1 MQISARK
8 GVKFYQKEAISLE
21 VEPARPQEELVVP
34 LSVVKGEALMLA
46 VQPGSRVE
54 KYQVLARPEGEGC
67 PVYAPVSG
75 RFAEVVERRVPGLG
89 KTPCARIEP
98 EPEREDKSRLKRRT
112 GRYTAAG
119 GLQVSEERGQ
129 RKDLTLRRL
138 VGIAK
143 RAAIVDEKD
152 GRRLWEKLEA
162 LEERDKPAWVYADGI
177 DDQPF
182 MAAGL
187 AVLSSFG
194 AQVTAGL
201 RMLCEAL
208 SAGGGILARAGEEAD
223 ALLAEEYFGFPVQYI
238 KGKYPS
244 APAVDAFLE
253 SVYGIRFGVGAL
265 LALCRAVEEG
275 TPQTT
280 AVVTVAGDGVQAPLH
295 IEAPLGVTVGGL
307 LEQCGAFGVIQ
318 RVVAGG
324 VMTGRIAGPQSPLH
338 PGITALT
345 AQAVVTEPSH
355 TTCTGCGRCAQVCPA
370 GLAPF
375 YLYRVAKRST
385 LPQLEE
391 LGGWQCMECGCCSYV
406 CPSGL
411 PLAACTRWIRRTLEA
426 AEKKGARRHIPQERA
441 PESERTEGAVP
452 AEPSA
457 ERPASKAPAQN
468 RPEILDKKGNA
479 AYPTGRSIEKAPAA
493 GEGES
498 GPASVTDDAGTPGR
512 KWWKGFGRK
521 VPETVEPLA
530 ADTGRLPSASE
541 NTEAADSVPPAKKRK
556 SRKSAAASGE
566 GSIEGMPPEG
576 TLEKGPDGSLMES
589 MLPAAS
595 GDTVPEKGKK
605 RKKRNRVDFS
615 PEDTAEGTVPEESRR
630 RLEIPAEEGMETFET
645 KKRKKHSRTS
655 WPGEDSVDRMAS
667 EEGRWKIDMPASP
680 EDAAEAETSP
690 AKKRRGWGRASG
702 TAEEQATVYLT
713 ADLEFVEGPA
723 PASGKKRRGRRPAD
737 EPRPEESSLD
747 VDTAGQGRTATDSSA
762 ATAEKKIPAAAGRK
776 EGTRRGKN
784 Q

>member
-21 VEPARPQEELVVP
+21 VEPARPQAELVVP
-34 LSVVKGEALMLA
+34 LSVVRGEALMLA

-98 EPEREDKSRLKRRT
+98 EPEKEDKARPKRRT

-152 GRRLWEKLEA
+152 GRRLWKKLEE
-162 LEERDKPAWVYADGI
+162 LEEGEKPAWVYADGI

-194 AQVTAGL
+194 AQVAAGL
-201 RMLCEAL
+201 RMLCQAL
-208 SAGGGILARAGEEAD
+208 SAQGGILARAGEEAD
-223 ALLAEEYFGFPVQYI
+223 ALLSEEYFGFPVEYI
-238 KGKYPS
+238 RGKYPS

-253 SVYGIRFGVGAL
+253 SLHGIRFGVGAL
-265 LALCRAVEEG
+265 LALCRAVEDG

-324 VMTGRIAGPQSPLH
+324 VMTGRITGPQSPLH

-345 AQAVVTEPSH
+345 AQAVVTEPPH

-375 YLYRVAKRST
+375 YLYRVAKKSSPAR
-385 LPQLEE
+385 LEE

-426 AEKKGARRHIPQERA
+426 AEKKGTPRH
-441 PESERTEGAVP
+441 VP
-452 AEPSA
+452 PDAAAAGNTAEQPA
-457 ERPASKAPAQN
+457 ATDLAHGRPM
-468 RPEILDKKGNA
+468 
-479 AYPTGRSIEKAPAA
+479 EKAQAA
-493 GEGES
+493 GKGES
-498 GPASVTDDAGTPGR
+498 GPATAPGESGKSGQKGR
-512 KWWKGFGRK
+512 KGFGK
-521 VPETVEPLA
+521 KTAKTEEPMA
-530 ADTGRLPSASE
+530 ADTGRLPSVSGDA
-541 NTEAADSVPPAKKRK
+541 EAADGIPPAKKRK
-556 SRKSAAASGE
+556 GSPAEAAVLSGNTA
-566 GSIEGMPPEG
+566 PE
-576 TLEKGPDGSLMES
+576 D
-589 MLPAAS
+589 
-595 GDTVPEKGKK
+595 GKK
-605 RKKRNRVDFS
+605 RK
-615 PEDTAEGTVPEESRR
+615 RR
-630 RLEIPAEEGMETFET
+630 
-645 KKRKKHSRTS
+645 SRTS
-655 WPGEDSVDRMAS
+655 LSGEGAVDRMTP
-667 EEGRWKIDMPASP
+667 EEGGRKTDIPAAGLMQTAG
-680 EDAAEAETSP
+680 DTDGAEAETSP
-690 AKKRRGWGRASG
+690 AKKRRRWGRSAQVP
-702 TAEEQATVYLT
+702 EEEVQVLLT
-713 ADLEFVEGPA
+713 ADLDFIEEPA
-723 PASGKKRRGRRPAD
+723 GRAGKRRRNPGLAEASPAELDTAHERPAAED
-737 EPRPEESSLD
+737 SPAAAEEINRP
-747 VDTAGQGRTATDSSA
+747 
-762 ATAEKKIPAAAGRK
+762 AAGRK
-776 EGTRRGKN
+776 GGRGHGKN

>member
-21 VEPARPQEELVVP
+21 VEPARPQAELVVP
-34 LSVVKGEALMLA
+34 LSVVRGEALMLA

-89 KTPCARIEP
+89 KTPCARIEA
-98 EPEREDKSRLKRRT
+98 EPEKEDKARPKRRT

-152 GRRLWEKLEA
+152 GRRLWKKLEE
-162 LEERDKPAWVYADGI
+162 LEEGEKPAWVYADGI

-194 AQVTAGL
+194 AQVAAGL
-201 RMLCEAL
+201 RMLCQAL
-208 SAGGGILARAGEEAD
+208 SAQGGILARAGEEAD
-223 ALLAEEYFGFPVQYI
+223 ALLSEEYFGFPVEYI
-238 KGKYPS
+238 RGKYPS

-253 SVYGIRFGVGAL
+253 SLHGIRFGVGAL
-265 LALCRAVEEG
+265 LALCRAVEDG

-324 VMTGRIAGPQSPLH
+324 VMTGRITGPQSPLH

-345 AQAVVTEPSH
+345 AQAVVTEPPH

-375 YLYRVAKRST
+375 YLYRVAKKSSPAR
-385 LPQLEE
+385 LEE

-426 AEKKGARRHIPQERA
+426 AAKIEGRRNIPQDAAPAGNRA
-441 PESERTEGAVP
+441 EQP
-452 AEPSA
+452 AGT
-457 ERPASKAPAQN
+457 APAQN
-468 RPEILDKKGNA
+468 RP
-479 AYPTGRSIEKAPAA
+479 IEKAPAA
-493 GEGES
+493 GKGKS
-498 GPASVTDDAGTPGR
+498 GPASAPDESGTPGR
-512 KWWKGFGRK
+512 KGWKGFGRK
-521 VPETVEPLA
+521 AAGTAQPMA
-530 ADTGRLPSASE
+530 ADMERLPPASGDA
-541 NTEAADSVPPAKKRK
+541 EAADSIPPAKKRK
-556 SRKSAAASGE
+556 GRKSAAASGE
-566 GSIEGMPPEG
+566 GSIEGVFPEG
-576 TLEKGPDGSLMES
+576 SLEKGHDGGPMKLMPPVAFE
-589 MLPAAS
+589 
-595 GDTVPEKGKK
+595 DTVPEKGKK
-605 RKKRNRVDFS
+605 RKKRNR
-615 PEDTAEGTVPEESRR
+615 
-630 RLEIPAEEGMETFET
+630 
-645 KKRKKHSRTS
+645 TS
-655 WPGEDSVDRMAS
+655 WPGEDALDRMAS
-667 EEGRWKIDMPASP
+667 EEDRRKIDAPLAGS
-680 EDAAEAETSP
+680 ENRDAAEAATSP
-690 AKKRRGWGRASG
+690 AKKRRGWGRPAQVP
-702 TAEEQATVYLT
+702 EEEVQVLLT
-713 ADLEFVEGPA
+713 ADLDFIEEPAGRAGKRRRNRGPA
-723 PASGKKRRGRRPAD
+723 ELDAAH
-737 EPRPEESSLD
+737 EES
-747 VDTAGQGRTATDSSA
+747 AAEDS
-762 ATAEKKIPAAAGRK
+762 PAAAEEINRPAAEGKGGR
-776 EGTRRGKN
+776 RHGKN

>member
-21 VEPARPQEELVVP
+21 VEPARPQAELVVP

-54 KYQVLARPEGEGC
+54 KYQALARSEGEGC

-89 KTPCARIEP
+89 KTPCARIEV
-98 EPEREDKSRLKRRT
+98 EPEKEDKARPKRRT

-119 GLQVSEERGQ
+119 GLQVTEERGQ

-152 GRRLWEKLEA
+152 GRRLWKKLEE
-162 LEERDKPAWVYADGI
+162 LEEGEKPAWVYADGI

-194 AQVTAGL
+194 AQVAAGL
-201 RMLCEAL
+201 RMLCQAL
-208 SAGGGILARAGEEAD
+208 SAQGGILARAGEEAD
-223 ALLAEEYFGFPVQYI
+223 ALLSEEYFGFPVQYI
-238 KGKYPS
+238 RGKYPS

-253 SVYGIRFGVGAL
+253 SFHGVRFGVGAL
-265 LALCRAVEEG
+265 LALCRAVEDG

-324 VMTGRIAGPQSPLH
+324 VMTGRIAGPQSPLP

-345 AQAVVTEPSH
+345 AQAVITEPPH

-375 YLYRVAKRST
+375 YLYRVAKKST

-426 AEKKGARRHIPQERA
+426 AEKKGARRHIPQD
-441 PESERTEGAVP
+441 AVP
-452 AEPSA
+452 AEDRA
-457 ERPASKAPAQN
+457 EQPAGTAPAHG
-468 RPEILDKKGNA
+468 RP
-479 AYPTGRSIEKAPAA
+479 IEKAPAA

-498 GPASVTDDAGTPGR
+498 GPAAAPDESGMPGR
-512 KWWKGFGRK
+512 KGWKGFGRK
-521 VPETVEPLA
+521 AAGTMEPPA
-530 ADTGRLPSASE
+530 ADMERLPPVSE
-541 NTEAADSVPPAKKRK
+541 DAEAADGIPPAKKRK
-556 SRKSAAASGE
+556 GRKSAAASGE
-566 GSIEGMPPEG
+566 GSIEGVFPEG
-576 TLEKGPDGSLMES
+576 SLEKGPAGSLMES
-589 MLPAAS
+589 AVLPAAS

-605 RKKRNRVDFS
+605 RKKR
-615 PEDTAEGTVPEESRR
+615 
-630 RLEIPAEEGMETFET
+630 
-645 KKRKKHSRTS
+645 SRTALS
-655 WPGEDSVDRMAS
+655 GEDAMDRIAL
-667 EEGRWKIDMPASP
+667 EEDRRKIDVPLADS
-680 EDAAEAETSP
+680 ENRDAAEAATSP
-690 AKKRRGWGRASG
+690 AKKRRGWGRPAQVP
-702 TAEEQATVYLT
+702 EEEVQVLLT
-713 ADLEFVEGPA
+713 ADLEFIEEPA
-723 PASGKKRRGRRPAD
+723 GRAGKRRRSRGLTELDAAHEEPAA
-737 EPRPEESSLD
+737 E
-747 VDTAGQGRTATDSSA
+747 DS
-762 ATAEKKIPAAAGRK
+762 PAAAEEINRPAAEGKGGR
-776 EGTRRGKN
+776 RRGKN

>member
-21 VEPARPQEELVVP
+21 VEPARPQAELVVP

-54 KYQVLARPEGEGC
+54 KYQVLARSEGEGC

-89 KTPCARIEP
+89 KTPCARIEV
-98 EPEREDKSRLKRRT
+98 EPEKEDKARPKRRT

-152 GRRLWEKLEA
+152 GRRLWKKLEE
-162 LEERDKPAWVYADGI
+162 LEEGEKPAWVYADGI

-194 AQVTAGL
+194 AQVAAGL
-201 RMLCEAL
+201 RMLCQAL

-223 ALLAEEYFGFPVQYI
+223 ALLSEEYFGFPVQYI
-238 KGKYPS
+238 RGKYPS

-253 SVYGIRFGVGAL
+253 SLHGVRFGVGAL
-265 LALCRAVEEG
+265 LALCRAVEDG

-345 AQAVVTEPSH
+345 AQAVITEPPH

-375 YLYRVAKRST
+375 YLYRVAKKST

-426 AEKKGARRHIPQERA
+426 AEKKGARRHIPQD
-441 PESERTEGAVP
+441 AVP
-452 AEPSA
+452 AEDRA
-457 ERPASKAPAQN
+457 EQPAGTAPAHG
-468 RPEILDKKGNA
+468 RP
-479 AYPTGRSIEKAPAA
+479 IEKAPAA

-498 GPASVTDDAGTPGR
+498 GPAAAPDESGMPGR
-512 KWWKGFGRK
+512 KGWKGFGRK
-521 VPETVEPLA
+521 AAGTAQPMA
-530 ADTGRLPSASE
+530 ADMERLPPVSE
-541 NTEAADSVPPAKKRK
+541 DAEAADGIPPAKKRK
-556 SRKSAAASGE
+556 GRKSAAASGE
-566 GSIEGMPPEG
+566 GSIEGVFPEG
-576 TLEKGPDGSLMES
+576 SLEKGPAGSLMES
-589 MLPAAS
+589 AVLPAAS

-605 RKKRNRVDFS
+605 RKKR
-615 PEDTAEGTVPEESRR
+615 
-630 RLEIPAEEGMETFET
+630 
-645 KKRKKHSRTS
+645 SRTALS
-655 WPGEDSVDRMAS
+655 GEDAMDRIALK
-667 EEGRWKIDMPASP
+667 EDRRKIDVPLADS
-680 EDAAEAETSP
+680 ENRDAAEAATSP
-690 AKKRRGWGRASG
+690 AKKRRGWGRPAQVP
-702 TAEEQATVYLT
+702 EEEVQVLLT
-713 ADLEFVEGPA
+713 ADLEFIEEPA
-723 PASGKKRRGRRPAD
+723 GRAGKRRRSRGLTELDAAHEEPAA
-737 EPRPEESSLD
+737 E
-747 VDTAGQGRTATDSSA
+747 DS
-762 ATAEKKIPAAAGRK
+762 PAAAEEINRPAAEGKGGR
-776 EGTRRGKN
+776 RRGKN

>member
-21 VEPARPQEELVVP
+21 VEPARPQAELVVP

-54 KYQVLARPEGEGC
+54 KYQVLARSEGEGC

-89 KTPCARIEP
+89 KTPCARIEV
-98 EPEREDKSRLKRRT
+98 EPEKEDKARPKRRT

-152 GRRLWEKLEA
+152 GRRLWKKLEE
-162 LEERDKPAWVYADGI
+162 LEEGEKPAWVYADGI

-194 AQVTAGL
+194 AQVAAGL

-208 SAGGGILARAGEEAD
+208 LAQGGILARAGEEAD
-223 ALLAEEYFGFPVQYI
+223 ALLSEEYFGFPVQYI
-238 KGKYPS
+238 RGKYPS

-253 SVYGIRFGVGAL
+253 SFHGVRFGVGAL
-265 LALCRAVEEG
+265 LALCRAVEDG

-345 AQAVVTEPSH
+345 AQAVITEPPH

-375 YLYRVAKRST
+375 YLYRVAKKST

-426 AEKKGARRHIPQERA
+426 AEKKGARRHIPQDAVLAEDRA
-441 PESERTEGAVP
+441 EQP
-452 AEPSA
+452 AGT
-457 ERPASKAPAQN
+457 APAQN
-468 RPEILDKKGNA
+468 RP
-479 AYPTGRSIEKAPAA
+479 IEKAPAA
-493 GEGES
+493 GKEES
-498 GPASVTDDAGTPGR
+498 GPATALDESGTPGR
-512 KWWKGFGRK
+512 KGWKGFGRK
-521 VPETVEPLA
+521 AAGTAQPMA
-530 ADTGRLPSASE
+530 ADMERLPPVSE
-541 NTEAADSVPPAKKRK
+541 DAEAADGIPPAKKRK
-556 SRKSAAASGE
+556 GRKSAAASGE
-566 GSIEGMPPEG
+566 GSIEGVFPEG
-576 TLEKGPDGSLMES
+576 SLEKGPAGSLMES
-589 MLPAAS
+589 AVLPAAS

-605 RKKRNRVDFS
+605 RKKR
-615 PEDTAEGTVPEESRR
+615 
-630 RLEIPAEEGMETFET
+630 
-645 KKRKKHSRTS
+645 SRTALS
-655 WPGEDSVDRMAS
+655 GEDAMDRIAL
-667 EEGRWKIDMPASP
+667 EEDRRKIDVPLADS
-680 EDAAEAETSP
+680 ENRDAAEAATSP
-690 AKKRRGWGRASG
+690 AKKRRGWGRPAQVP
-702 TAEEQATVYLT
+702 EEEVQVLLT
-713 ADLEFVEGPA
+713 ADLEFIEEPA
-723 PASGKKRRGRRPAD
+723 GRAGKRRRSRGLTELDAAHEEPAA
-737 EPRPEESSLD
+737 E
-747 VDTAGQGRTATDSSA
+747 DS
-762 ATAEKKIPAAAGRK
+762 PAAAEEINRPAAEGKGGR
-776 EGTRRGKN
+776 RRGKN

>member
-34 LSVVKGEALMLA
+34 LSVVNGEALMLA

-89 KTPCARIEP
+89 KTPCARIEV
-98 EPEREDKSRLKRRT
+98 EPEKEDKARPKRRT

-152 GRRLWEKLEA
+152 GRRLWKKLEE
-162 LEERDKPAWVYADGI
+162 LEEGEKPAWVYADGI

-194 AQVTAGL
+194 AQVGAGL

-208 SAGGGILARAGEEAD
+208 LAQGGILARAGEEAD
-223 ALLAEEYFGFPVQYI
+223 ALLSEEYFGFPVQYI
-238 KGKYPS
+238 RGKYPS

-253 SVYGIRFGVGAL
+253 SLHGVRFGVGAL
-265 LALCRAVEEG
+265 LALCRAVEDG

-324 VMTGRIAGPQSPLH
+324 IMTGRIAGPQSPLH

-345 AQAVVTEPSH
+345 AQAVITEPPH

-375 YLYRVAKRST
+375 YLYRVAKKSR
-385 LPQLEE
+385 PARLEE
-391 LGGWQCMECGCCSYV
+391 LGGWQCIECGCCSYV

-566 GSIEGMPPEG
+566 GSIEGVFPEG
-576 TLEKGPDGSLMES
+576 SLEKGPAGSLMES
-589 MLPAAS
+589 AVLPAAS

-605 RKKRNRVDFS
+605 RKKR
-615 PEDTAEGTVPEESRR
+615 
-630 RLEIPAEEGMETFET
+630 
-645 KKRKKHSRTS
+645 SRTALS
-655 WPGEDSVDRMAS
+655 GEDAMDRIAL
-667 EEGRWKIDMPASP
+667 EEDRRKIDVPLADS
-680 EDAAEAETSP
+680 ENRDAAEAATSP
-690 AKKRRGWGRASG
+690 AKKRRGWGRPAQVP
-702 TAEEQATVYLT
+702 EEEVQVLLT
-713 ADLEFVEGPA
+713 ADLEFIEEPA
-723 PASGKKRRGRRPAD
+723 GRAGKRRRSRGLTELDAAHEEPAA
-737 EPRPEESSLD
+737 E
-747 VDTAGQGRTATDSSA
+747 DS
-762 ATAEKKIPAAAGRK
+762 PAAAEEINRPAAEGKGGR
-776 EGTRRGKN
+776 RRGKN